1 MPIDFGNIQGNIVD
15 STGQGPGAPAQ
26 PTSNIQ
32 TVTTG
37 PISPQT
43 DLGVK
48 TEMSQ
53 SEKIRQDNAE
63 AEAYR
68 QQMLRLINKGTDEQQ
83 VNLLTS
89 MDSDIARRGIS
100 NEDFA
105 AFNRDLYDANP
116 AAMEAARPFSSGAF
130 VRGLANFSPMNL
142 GRNLLTDFFSKFG
155 KQSGSIVDD
164 TPADEIGLDLAQTM
178 QMAERDPNK
187 MGVMA
192 LDTTPREG
200 ELMGEFINRKF
211 NEDPII
217 QKYFGN
223 KEKEERLDEILEE
236 LGITNNSNKGMNP
249 YFDLFKQYDLETQ
262 RNIFNNLPSIMP

>member
-1 MPIDFGNIQGNIVD
+1 
-15 STGQGPGAPAQ
+15 
-26 PTSNIQ
+26 
-32 TVTTG
+32 
-37 PISPQT
+37 
-43 DLGVK
+43 
-48 TEMSQ
+48 
-53 SEKIRQDNAE
+53 
-63 AEAYR
+63 
-68 QQMLRLINKGTDEQQ
+68 MLRLINKGTDEQQ

-178 QMAERDPNK
+178 QMAERNPNQ

-192 LDTTPREG
+192 LDTLPGEG
-200 ELMGEFINRKF
+200 ELMGEFVNRKF

-223 KEKEERLDEILEE
+223 KEKEKRMIL
-236 LGITNNSNKGMNP
+236 ITK
-249 YFDLFKQYDLETQ
+249 
-262 RNIFNNLPSIMP
+262 ICPSISLCNSFLRIFALSLSIFSKIFFAKDTCAAFDIKNSYTSLRLA

>member
-1 MPIDFGNIQGNIVD
+1 MNLSKKQRYLLCQSLTRYQLYLLEKKQFDFFYEIDR
-15 STGQGPGAPAQ
+15 
-26 PTSNIQ
+26 
-32 TVTTG
+32 
-37 PISPQT
+37 
-43 DLGVK
+43 L
-48 TEMSQ
+48 
-53 SEKIRQDNAE
+53 EKK
-63 AEAYR
+63 
-68 QQMLRLINKGTDEQQ
+68 L
-83 VNLLTS
+83 
-89 MDSDIARRGIS
+89 GIS

-178 QMAERDPNK
+178 QMAERNPNQ

-192 LDTTPREG
+192 LDTLPGEG
-200 ELMGEFINRKF
+200 ELMGEFVNRKF

-223 KEKEERLDEILEE
+223 KEKEKRTDEILEE
-236 LGITNNSNKGMNP
+236 LGIMDNSNKGMNP

-262 RNIFNNLPSIMP
+262 RNIFNNLPNIMP